1 MKKRLLVI
9 FPLIGLFL
17 WMCGNGSITYVAAK
31 SLQEEKIGCEDVDH
45 KMEEDIK
52 SVAEILTQ
60 DDYTILTNRINELSS
75 STDALK
81 AEKDLIEQAVC
92 VDMVND
98 KMELRAQINT
108 YHSLLV
114 YALELVEK
122 EDIQFEEIEMEL
134 DNQENYIQLQGL
146 LKDSDREVHID
157 YYYSVGAPSAYFGH
171 QVQIEEEK
179 LKQME
184 DREDRPLSLVSTMTS
199 GLSTS
204 AYQLIQNPIEK
215 FIVMSDHYLSDKKQ
229 KEYELF
235 QKEAVIPSMT
245 YDLEFSVIIGD
256 LNKWEQ
262 LQLAEYYPT
271 TSTYMIVDHVQEVRH
286 EIPEYWYPK
295 EAIEKEDWNEVVAY
309 YEKHL
314 EDMID
319 YDQELYE
326 YIMSN
331 DLPPSES
338 VEDLLERVKQEKGP
352 PKTNKSK

>member
-1 MKKRLLVI
+1 KRLLVI

-52 SVAEILTQ
+52 SVAEILTK

-146 LKDSDREVHID
+146 LKDSDREV
-157 YYYSVGAPSAYFGH
+157 
-171 QVQIEEEK
+171 
-179 LKQME
+179 
-184 DREDRPLSLVSTMTS
+184 
-199 GLSTS
+199 
-204 AYQLIQNPIEK
+204 
-215 FIVMSDHYLSDKKQ
+215 
-229 KEYELF
+229 
-235 QKEAVIPSMT
+235 
-245 YDLEFSVIIGD
+245 
-256 LNKWEQ
+256 
-262 LQLAEYYPT
+262 
-271 TSTYMIVDHVQEVRH
+271 
-286 EIPEYWYPK
+286 
-295 EAIEKEDWNEVVAY
+295 
-309 YEKHL
+309 
-314 EDMID
+314 
-319 YDQELYE
+319 
-326 YIMSN
+326 
-331 DLPPSES
+331 
-338 VEDLLERVKQEKGP
+338 
-352 PKTNKSK
+352 